1 MAIVVDASVA
11 MGWIVPSQATPLA
24 ESALTAV
31 TEDTGWVPAYFGI
44 EMARGL
50 RTRERRSLLTSERV
64 DAALHTLRAL
74 PLRQDGTAALE
85 LVETIV
91 ALARGQSVRTADAGY
106 LELALRMNLPL
117 ATQDAAL
124 ARAAMRTGATL
135 FTV

>member
-1 MAIVVDASVA
+1 MAMVVDASVA
-11 MGWIVPSQATPLA
+11 MGWVVPSQATRLA
-24 ESALTAV
+24 ESALTVV
-31 TEDTGWVPAYFGI
+31 TEDTGWVPAHFGI

-64 DAALHTLRAL
+64 DVALRTLRAL
-74 PLRQDGTAALE
+74 PLRQDGVAALD
-85 LVETIV
+85 LIETIV
-91 ALARGQSVRTADAGY
+91 VLARRQSVRIADAGY

-124 ARAAMRTGATL
+124 ALAAMRTGATL

>member
-11 MGWIVPSQATPLA
+11 MGWIVPSQATLLA

-74 PLRQDGTAALE
+74 PLRQDGAAALD

-91 ALARGQSVRTADAGY
+91 ALARAQSVRTADAGY

-124 ARAAMRTGATL
+124 IRAAMRTGATL

>member
-11 MGWIVPSQATPLA
+11 MGWVVPSQATRLA

-50 RTRERRSLLTSERV
+50 RTREQHSLLTSARV
-64 DAALHTLRAL
+64 DAALRTLRAL
-74 PLRQDGTAALE
+74 PLRQDGVAALDW
-85 LVETIV
+85 VETI
-91 ALARGQSVRTADAGY
+91 AMLARRQSVRMADAGY

>member
-11 MGWIVPSQATPLA
+11 MGWFVPSQATRLA

-31 TEDTGWVPAYFGI
+31 TEDMGWVPTHFGI

-64 DAALHTLRAL
+64 DAALRTMRAL
-74 PLRQDGTAALE
+74 PLRQDGVAALD
-85 LVETIV
+85 LIETIV
-91 ALARGQSVRTADAGY
+91 ALARRQSVRTADAGY

>member
-11 MGWIVPSQATPLA
+11 TGWVVPSQATRLA

-50 RTRERRSLLTSERV
+50 RTRERRSLLTSERI
-64 DAALHTLRAL
+64 DAALRTLRAL
-74 PLRQDGTAALE
+74 PLRQDGVAALD
-85 LVETIV
+85 LVDTIV
-91 ALARGQSVRTADAGY
+91 ALARRQSVRTADAGY